1 VDYTSFCF
9 SACHPEG
16 RSFESDAG
24 CVENDAGDG
33 DSVPSQSALNS
44 ASAMSMRAPV
54 DQAMTQTAQLLRQA
68 PDNSGAVLPLAK
80 SQMIEAMIKAKAAG
94 EAAMI
99 AKESYERIL
108 RSSRQAAEEAGKATI
123 KEIKREAGEQ
133 AKLAVEI
140 RERYEAA
147 AKENARKAAIGI
159 AKVYK
164 DALTK
169 TQGIAALWAE
179 RANEYGT
186 AAAQRK
192 KMASDI
198 AGEAFKYGA
207 NQDFK
212 MARDANMQAH
222 QAMDQ
227 ATSFAKVAKG
237 AWDQSVAI
245 NNGLKWYAYAE
256 TAAAANMLAKAMPPD
271 VPPPDM
277 PTLP

>member
-1 VDYTSFCF
+1 
-9 SACHPEG
+9 
-16 RSFESDAG
+16 
-24 CVENDAGDG
+24 
-33 DSVPSQSALNS
+33 
-44 ASAMSMRAPV
+44 
-54 DQAMTQTAQLLRQA
+54 MTQTSQELKQA
-68 PDNSGAVLPLAK
+68 PIDNEAALLPLAK
-80 SQMIEAMIKAKAAG
+80 AQMIEAMTKAKAAG

-108 RSSRQAAEEAGKATI
+108 RSSRTAAVEAGKATL

-140 RERYEAA
+140 RMRYEAA
-147 AKENARKAAIGI
+147 AKENARKAAVGI

-164 DALTK
+164 DALLK
-169 TQGIAALWAE
+169 TQGVAALWAE

-186 AAAQRK
+186 AAGQRK
-192 KMASDI
+192 KMAADLH
-198 AGEAFKYGA
+198 AEAFKYGA
-207 NQDFK
+207 SQEFK
-212 MARDANMQAH
+212 MARDTQMQAH

-227 ATSFAKVAKG
+227 AAAFAKVAKSS
-237 AWDQSVAI
+237 WDQSVAI